1 MFKPV
6 SIEKNTQNLRYV
18 SNKFSKLE
26 WFVFFGT
33 LLGYTREK
41 NILKNDDDI
50 DIYVNLKFRKNVLQI
65 FKYSELKFDLS
76 KKPNFEGGD
85 V

>member
-6 SIEKNTQNLRYV
+6 SIEKNIKNLRYV
-18 SNKFSKLE
+18 SNKLVNIE
-26 WFVFFGT
+26 WFIFFGT

-50 DIYVNLKFRKNVLQI
+50 DIYVNIKSREVI
-65 FKYSELKFDLS
+65 T
-76 KKPNFEGGD
+76 
-85 V
+85 

>member
-6 SIEKNTQNLRYV
+6 SIEKNIKNLRYV
-18 SNKFSKLE
+18 SNKLVNIE
-26 WFVFFGT
+26 WFIFFGT

-50 DIYVNLKFRKNVLQI
+50 DIYVNIKSREAI
-65 FKYSELKFDLS
+65 T
-76 KKPNFEGGD
+76 
-85 V
+85 